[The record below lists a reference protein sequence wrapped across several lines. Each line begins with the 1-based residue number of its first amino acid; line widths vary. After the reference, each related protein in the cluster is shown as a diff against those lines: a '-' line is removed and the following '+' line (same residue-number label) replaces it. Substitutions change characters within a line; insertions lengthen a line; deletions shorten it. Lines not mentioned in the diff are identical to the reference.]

1 MSLRLCGGGP
11 LELIPSSCPVLEAK
25 RRCPLALYVTTSY
38 DAAGRAVSLI
48 DQNLW
53 VKTHTYDAIGRLV
66 GLPPEN
72 EDAVR

>member
-1 MSLRLCGGGP
+1 
-11 LELIPSSCPVLEAK
+11 
-25 RRCPLALYVTTSY
+25 LYVTTSY